1 MITMT
6 ITKTSEEAQC
16 HREAH
21 KKDEEKKRE
30 SRYCPECGKFQLFR
44 SKMIRECLG
53 NRAPIHKGYSYKCK
67 CGCEWQCYRVES
79 GRY

>member
-1 MITMT
+1 MIKTK
-6 ITKTSEEAQC
+6 ITKTSEEAQRQ
-16 HREAH
+16 REAH

-44 SKMIRECLG
+44 SKIVKEFFG
-53 NRAPIHKGYSYKCK
+53 DRAPIHKGYSYKCK
-67 CGCEWQCYRVES
+67 CGCEWQCYRFEN